1 MRNPV
6 YLAHLFADIEN
17 GRFVEHWDELHA
29 HEVFQQVG
37 AIPMQGGAT
46 R

>member
-6 YLAHLFADIEN
+6 DCAHLFTYIEN
-17 GRFVEHWDELHA
+17 GRFVEHWDDLNLHEA
-29 HEVFQQVG
+29 G

>member
-6 YLAHLFADIEN
+6 GVARLFAETEN
-17 GRFVEHWDELHA
+17 ARFVEHWDDLNLHEA
-29 HEVFQQVG
+29 G